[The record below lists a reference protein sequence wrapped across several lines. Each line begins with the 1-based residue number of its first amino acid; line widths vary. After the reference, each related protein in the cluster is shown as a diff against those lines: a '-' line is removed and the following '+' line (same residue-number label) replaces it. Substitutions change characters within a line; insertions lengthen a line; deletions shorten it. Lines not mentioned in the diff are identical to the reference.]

1 MVNLVVIHD
10 DIVDVFE
17 IDFLLEPRNEFTV
30 VGFPHGID
38 ERHFLVA
45 DEIGVVAGATMRR
58 EFVAMEGGEFPVN
71 LAYPSHFIGY
81 FLSHFQ
87 VVLQYYLNASTKL
100 VISPEIKKFS
110 LI

>member
-10 DIVDVFE
+10 NIVDVFE

-45 DEIGVVAGATMRR
+45 DEIGVVAGPRCVESSSPWKVVSSQSTLPTQVTLSVI
-58 EFVAMEGGEFPVN
+58 F
-71 LAYPSHFIGY
+71 LAIFKLFYSSIK
-81 FLSHFQ
+81 
-87 VVLQYYLNASTKL
+87 NMSTKL
-100 VISPEIKKFS
+100 VQTERKTKF
-110 LI
+110 I